1 MTKLKLKVK
10 FLNLSKNPFFYIFF
24 CKCFAIFFHYTKM
37 FKHLSAKYY
46 QENKER
52 PQKEA
57 CERYQNLSIE
67 EKQEKKAIIWSW
79 NLQKSLWRWKK

>member
-1 MTKLKLKVK
+1 MTKLKLKEN
-10 FLNLSKNPFFYIFF
+10 FLNLSKTPLFYIFF

-37 FKHLSAKYY
+37 FKHLSAKCY
-46 QENKER
+46 QGNKER

-57 CERYQNLSIE
+57 CERYQNFSIE

>member
-1 MTKLKLKVK
+1 
-10 FLNLSKNPFFYIFF
+10 
-24 CKCFAIFFHYTKM
+24 M

-67 EKQEKKAIIWSW
+67 EKQEKKAII
-79 NLQKSLWRWKK
+79 